1 MFLRSAFGFL
11 STSGLVL
18 LACSSDGNSDPELE
32 PPPDEPKAGS
42 FELRVLQTKVP
53 VLQGASAEVTVE
65 IVRKNGFDDPIEISA
80 GALPNGATMESATV
94 DADVDAVTLRIDAAE
109 DAPHSLPTAVELRGR
124 ADELEQKA
132 SLTVTVCGHPGAVDE
147 SFQQGRA
154 IVPVGAGDDY
164 ANAMALAADG
174 KILVAGRSA
183 ENSGDFALVRL
194 TRDGD
199 LDASFGDG
207 GKVTTALGSGSDVAY
222 AVAVQ
227 EDGKIV
233 VAGSSTRD
241 GTGVDF
247 ALVRYLPDGRL
258 DEDFGSGGKV
268 FTSLSDDSDIAY
280 ALLIQADGKIVV
292 AGESNQGASNTGLDF
307 ALVRY
312 HADGSLDESFGD
324 GGRVLTPMSSGNG
337 RDVVYALA
345 SHEIGGEERIVA
357 VGGEGDFAI
366 ARYTEDGELDET
378 FGQDGKVTH
387 VWGSVIGAARAVQV
401 LPDGKILV
409 AGHETHD
416 FALLRFTR
424 NGALDTTFGGG
435 TPVITPISEDNWD
448 EAQALAVEADGKI
461 LLGGWVYE
469 GSSSSGN
476 FALVRYTED
485 GELDASFGD
494 GGIVV
499 TEVASKAKNDVA
511 NAMLLQTDDRV
522 PTVRVLLAGSANGS
536 NHDFAVARYWR

>member
-132 SLTVTVCGHPGAVDE
+132 SLTVTVCAHPGAVDE